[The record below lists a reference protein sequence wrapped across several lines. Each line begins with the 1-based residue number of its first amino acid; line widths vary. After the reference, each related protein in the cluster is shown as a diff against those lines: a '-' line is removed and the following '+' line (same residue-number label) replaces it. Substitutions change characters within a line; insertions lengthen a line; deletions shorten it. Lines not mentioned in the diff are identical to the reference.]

1 MLPPHRQMF
10 YQLCDLDEERYQYTL
25 WSLYL
30 AHFLCIHLECTNC
43 VPPPPSIRQV
53 VDQNSGE
60 EEVCD
65 ERDGWCLPGTKDKL
79 RDMMSVMIKKVIK
92 AQSSSKR

>member
-10 YQLCDLDEERYQYTL
+10 YQLRDLDEERYQLHYGICILLTSCVYTL
-25 WSLYL
+25 NALIAS
-30 AHFLCIHLECTNC
+30 
-43 VPPPPSIRQV
+43 PPSIRQV

-79 RDMMSVMIKKVIK
+79 RDMMSVMIKRVIK